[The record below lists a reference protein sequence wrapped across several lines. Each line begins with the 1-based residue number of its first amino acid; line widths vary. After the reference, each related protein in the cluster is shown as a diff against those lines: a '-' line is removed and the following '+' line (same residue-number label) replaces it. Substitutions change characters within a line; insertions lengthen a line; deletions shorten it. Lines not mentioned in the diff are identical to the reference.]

1 LLSPFCQAAQL
12 KRQILLAQHHS
23 NSGTNISSHSSHS
36 AGSEGEGTGSDP
48 VQGEEEEGD
57 PYSTM

>member
-1 LLSPFCQAAQL
+1 MLSLLYQAAQL

-23 NSGTNISSHSSHS
+23 TPGTNISSHSSHS
-36 AGSEGEGTGSDP
+36 AGSGGEGTGSDP
-48 VQGEEEEGD
+48 DQGEEEEGD